1 VRGRSASLA
10 DIGAPDFEGHA
21 TEAEATFERL
31 GVVSLP
37 SVPLP

>member
-1 VRGRSASLA
+1 VDALRARAREV
-10 DIGAPDFEGHA
+10 EGHA